1 MVETR
6 KKILCVEDDREAAA
20 LIAED
25 LIDRGFDV
33 SIACDGQDGLNK
45 ILIEKPDLV
54 ICDVNLPILTG
65 FQVAERLVTVAPHL
79 SRTPFVFL
87 TAMSDRLVE
96 TEARKHGTYVTKPI
110 DFDVLGLVIAR
121 RLGDATRGQG
131 AQPVIGREVEGAAW

>member
-6 KKILCVEDDREAAA
+6 KKILCIEDDREAAA

-33 SIACDGQDGLNK
+33 SIACDGQEGLNK
-45 ILIEKPDLV
+45 ILAEKPDLV
-54 ICDVNLPILTG
+54 LCDVNMPILSG
-65 FQVAERLVTVAPHL
+65 FQVAERLAIVAPHL
-79 SRTPFVFL
+79 SRLPFVFL

-110 DFDVLGLVIAR
+110 DFDVLGLVIVG
-121 RLGDATRGQG
+121 RLGEGALG
-131 AQPVIGREVEGAAW
+131 AQPVVGREVEGAA